1 MLKKI
6 FEIVLGLFKS
16 TSESSISEVKT
27 LLKFYAYAVLFLI
40 FLLVCLVIFGLF
52 SLIF

>member
-16 TSESSISEVKT
+16 TAESSISEVKT
-27 LLKFYAYAVLFLI
+27 LFRFYAYAGLFLI

>member
-6 FEIVLGLFKS
+6 FEIILGLFKS
-16 TSESSISEVKT
+16 KAESSIDEVKT
-27 LLKFYAYAVLFLI
+27 LFRFYAYAGLFLI
-40 FLLVCLVIFGLF
+40 FLLVCLVIFGIF

>member
-6 FEIVLGLFKS
+6 FNAIFGIAES
-16 TSESSISEVKT
+16 TVKESISETKT
-27 LLKFYAYAVLFLI
+27 VIKFYAYAGLFLI
-40 FLLVCLVIFGLF
+40 FLLICLVVFGLF